1 MNVVNLCLADGSF
14 YKYFCAMKKIAVLI
28 IAMLSAGNLFAQ
40 EKWNLRTVVDYAMK
54 NNLGVRQSE
63 VQAEVSKLNLKQSKL
78 GVFPAVQFSGGVSV
92 NSGSNQDPT
101 TFNRI
106 TETYSAANLQLQ
118 SSADIFNFFS
128 KRNTILANEWEL
140 KAARANVDK
149 LRYDIALTAANA
161 YLQILLAKEQE
172 NIALVQIQQTSAQLI
187 NTRRM
192 VDAGSLPEL
201 NASQLEAQLAL
212 DSVNYIT
219 AQGNSRE
226 AVLLLKSY
234 MNIDAAAPFDVETPP
249 ASSIPLEPIADLQPE
264 AVYKLALANQPLQK
278 VNDFRLKAAEKMVKA
293 SKGAMLPTLG
303 AFGTLGS
310 AFNNQALQITGI
322 TPVNTPVG
330 NVVVGGTTYSVF
342 PITPFN
348 NFTYTKTPFGTQLSD
363 NFRQSIGLSLNVPL
377 FNGGALRTAYERN
390 RLNVNSLDLQKIQ
403 DDQKL
408 KQDIYQAYN
417 AAITALERHNA
428 SVKNLSISE
437 QTFEYASKRFDVGM
451 LSTFELVTTQ
461 NNLLRAKLE
470 NTINLFDYVFKMKV
484 LEFYKG
490 MGLKL

>member
-1 MNVVNLCLADGSF
+1 
-14 YKYFCAMKKIAVLI
+14 MKKLTVLLITTLLAGANAV
-28 IAMLSAGNLFAQ
+28 AQ

-63 VQAEVSKLNLKQSKL
+63 VQAEVSKLTLRQSKL
-78 GVFPAVQFSGGVSV
+78 GVFPAAQFTGGVSV

-106 TETYSAANLQLQ
+106 TQTYSAANLQLQ

-172 NIALVQIQQTSAQLI
+172 NIALVQIQQTSAQLL
-187 NTRRM
+187 NTRKM

-226 AVLLLKSY
+226 AILLLKSF
-234 MNIDAAAPFDVETPP
+234 MNIDAAAPFEVETPP

-264 AVYKLALANQPLQK
+264 AVYQLALANQPLQR

-293 SKGAMLPTLG
+293 SRGSMLPTFG
-303 AFGTLGS
+303 AFGSLGS

-330 NVVVGGTTYSVF
+330 SVVVGGTTYSVF

-348 NFTYTKTPFGTQLSD
+348 TFTYTKAPFGTQLSD
-363 NFRQSIGLSLNVPL
+363 NFRQSIGLSLSVPL

-390 RLNVNSLDLQKIQ
+390 RLNVSSLRLQKEQ

-417 AAITALERHNA
+417 AAVTALEKNQA
-428 SVKNLSISE
+428 SLKNLAISE
-437 QTFEYASKRFDVGM
+437 QTYEYASKRFEVGM

-470 NTINLFDYVFKMKV
+470 NTISLFDYVFKMKV